1 MASYLN
7 PGFENY
13 QESLNSKIYID
24 KSNLIAI
31 LNENI
36 STTQKYICISRPRRF
51 GKTVTANM
59 LCAYYSKDTDSSF
72 LFDNLKISKADS
84 YKEHLNR
91 YNTIFINMQRFL
103 SRAKNDIDQ
112 MLNDLNNFI
121 KEEICEQYPSI
132 DVSKFTELYD
142 VLDCVYQQSNNE
154 NEQIK
159 KGFVFII
166 DEWDCILREK
176 QTDAT
181 GIKKYLDYLRVLL
194 KDQSYVALAYM
205 TGILPIKK
213 YGSHSALNMFDEY
226 SMTDPGEYASY
237 IGFTKDEV
245 INLCDTYQIDVNTM
259 KKWYDGYSFDESLH
273 LYNPNSVVKAI
284 QRKKFSSYWT
294 QTETFESLR
303 RYIDLNMEGLQDEIV
318 KLIAGNEVVVNTAKF
333 HNDMTTFE
341 TKNDVLTLLIHL
353 GYLAIVPDSELKGI
367 DNDKI
372 FAVHIPNE
380 EIRKEF
386 RNITEDNQNYPG
398 IYSLISQSMDLLEK
412 IYEKDN
418 TAVAQAFD
426 IAHQDHSSIL
436 KYNDENS
443 LSCVISL
450 ALNLASVDLYNVY
463 RELPA
468 GKGFADMVYIPKQ
481 GVEKPALLV
490 ELKYNQSAITAIDQ
504 IKQKNYSRIFHDY
517 KGEVLLVGI
526 NYDKDTKTH
535 QCQIEIM
542 NSQSQRT

>member
-1 MASYLN
+1 M
-7 PGFENY
+7 
-13 QESLNSKIYID
+13 
-24 KSNLIAI
+24 NL
-31 LNENI
+31 
-36 STTQKYICISRPRRF
+36 
-51 GKTVTANM
+51 
-59 LCAYYSKDTDSSF
+59 
-72 LFDNLKISKADS
+72 
-84 YKEHLNR
+84 
-91 YNTIFINMQRFL
+91 
-103 SRAKNDIDQ
+103 
-112 MLNDLNNFI
+112 
-121 KEEICEQYPSI
+121 
-132 DVSKFTELYD
+132 
-142 VLDCVYQQSNNE
+142 
-154 NEQIK
+154 
-159 KGFVFII
+159 
-166 DEWDCILREK
+166 
-176 QTDAT
+176 
-181 GIKKYLDYLRVLL
+181 
-194 KDQSYVALAYM
+194 
-205 TGILPIKK
+205 
-213 YGSHSALNMFDEY
+213 
-226 SMTDPGEYASY
+226 
-237 IGFTKDEV
+237 
-245 INLCDTYQIDVNTM
+245 

-303 RYIDLNMEGLQDEIV
+303 RYIDLNMEGLRDEIV

-418 TAVAQAFD
+418 TEVAQAFD

-535 QCQIEIM
+535 QCQIETM